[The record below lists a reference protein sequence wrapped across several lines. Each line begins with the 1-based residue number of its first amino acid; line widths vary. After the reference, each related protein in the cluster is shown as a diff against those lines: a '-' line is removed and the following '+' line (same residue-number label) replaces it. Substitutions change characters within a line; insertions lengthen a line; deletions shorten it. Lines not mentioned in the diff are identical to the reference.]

1 MAVATDTDTT
11 GPIATYPGT
20 TYTIFIHLRTTRDW
34 LELSRGRRA
43 AVIAEHVAPL
53 LGRYASTTSLRW
65 FDAEAFSADPTD
77 IAVVTTTALQDWYD
91 LYEELRDSPLWTVPY
106 FTTERIVL
114 ALEQGFEGFEQR
126 RGKGDVAAPST

>member
-1 MAVATDTDTT
+1 MAVATGTDTT
-11 GPIATYPGT
+11 YSTP
-20 TYTIFIHLRTTRDW
+20 TYTIFIHLRTTRHW
-34 LELSRGRRA
+34 LELSRGHRA

-53 LGRYASTTSLRW
+53 LERYASTTSLRW

-106 FTTERIVL
+106 FTTDRIVL
-114 ALEQGFEGFEQR
+114 ALEQGFEGFEDR
-126 RGKGDVAAPST
+126 RANGDGPAASI